1 MFIKVGD
8 YFTRFY
14 ASRGNRAK
22 YGSIWYV
29 IRVIRRSVDEMT
41 IKQRWKFFEAAETR
55 VCSEYYL
62 LEEHSLGN
70 IRKSTCNEIFCYINS
85 VIHESRI

>member
-14 ASRGNRAK
+14 ASRGNREK

-41 IKQRWKFFEAAETR
+41 VKQRWKFFEAAKT
-55 VCSEYYL
+55 VVYSEYYL
-62 LEEHSLGN
+62 SGERSLGN
-70 IRKSTCNEIFCYINS
+70 IRKSTCNEIFCYINL
-85 VIHESRI
+85 VIRESRI